1 MHNATTTP
9 IDGRI
14 VMPDSE
20 EQCKLLYRPE
30 ELVPLGDFGRSA
42 GYGVP
47 VLMTADVCRHIIG
60 SRDGLSPTELADRLV
75 ESLAGIHEAGS
86 ARAAFDAFSIELGSG
101 DEAIELLV
109 RQHLLAAEPYTLISR
124 HEG

>member
-20 EQCKLLYRPE
+20 DQCKLLYGPE
-30 ELVPLGDFGRSA
+30 EIVSLGDFGRSA

-60 SRDGLSPTELADRLV
+60 GRDGLSPAELAERLV
-75 ESLAGIHEAGS
+75 ESLACVHQAGS
-86 ARAAFDAFSIELGSG
+86 SRAAFDAFSIDLGSG
-101 DEAIELLV
+101 DDAIQLLV
-109 RQHLLAAEPYTLISR
+109 RQHLLAKEPYTLISR